1 MSAIK
6 RICDS
11 AARALRDGRHHLPL
25 SAALKA
31 GLVCAAPA
39 LLAATLHAPLLCWA
53 AIAAFWTCLADD
65 ASESIRKRAVA
76 GLLFGAIGSLASACA
91 TAVADLA
98 WLAVALTGVA
108 VYVGGLA
115 RLGGAVLGTR
125 GLLLATACAVS
136 AAFPAHPW
144 PAPAEYAASFAAGSL
159 WAVACLVGLWRESDT
174 ARARRAAFAY
184 LYAAGSF
191 VRALVPVAQ
200 DPRRS
205 AGPNRA
211 TLRTRLDALTRTA
224 RSEPADAGTAVTAW
238 QLGGERSIALLA
250 GLESLLC
257 NRPSDSTAAAALLI
271 PSLHRLVA
279 LIDAHADTVLARP
292 GSRAAVILLR
302 NRLAADMRGATLRA
316 DGSALAEPARTW
328 LQSCMALVTA
338 FTDIG
343 DIGDIGAS
351 DRRPAPPAAPQRHG
365 PFRAIAA
372 ATGAVLTE
380 IRASGR
386 IARYALRLS
395 VAAMLSA
402 VLARSLGAQ
411 QGYWIVLTTLFVVQP
426 TVPHTVRT
434 SGLRVFGTILGA
446 ILASAVALAC
456 HNPVLLA
463 LAIVPLATG
472 TFSARPLDYVS
483 YILFLTPHFI
493 LVAYLGAPVAS
504 PWLLAGMRVANS
516 IAGALVGLGVSV
528 LAWPEW
534 EHGRLDAVS
543 SRAIAD
549 VTEYVE
555 LVRAFASKPG
565 VDAEALIA
573 ARRRACGATDEL
585 DALSAAMRLETVSKR
600 RPHIDDARELVRHL
614 RDAVG
619 AAAPLECFAANMS
632 DARRERLAAIEL
644 PGLEI
649 GARAPVCAATALATS
664 AHRVVPFRT
673 DTPPTRRW

>member
-6 RICDS
+6 RIRDTI
-11 AARALRDGRHHLPL
+11 ARALRDGRHHLPL

-31 GLVCAAPA
+31 GLICAAPA
-39 LLAATLHAPLLCWA
+39 LLAATLHAPSLCWA

-65 ASESIRKRAVA
+65 PSESIRTRTGA
-76 GLLFGAIGSLASACA
+76 GLWFGAIGALASACA
-91 TAVADLA
+91 TTVADVG

-108 VYVGGLA
+108 VYIGGLA
-115 RLGGAVLGTR
+115 RLGGAVMGTR

-144 PAPAEYAASFAAGSL
+144 PAPAQYAASFAGGSV
-159 WAVACLVGLWRESDT
+159 WAVVCLVGFWRESHA

-184 LYAAGSF
+184 LYAASSF

-200 DPRRS
+200 DPRRAS
-205 AGPNRA
+205 GPNRA
-211 TLRTRLDALTRTA
+211 ALRTRLDATTRTA
-224 RSEPADAGTAVTAW
+224 RAEPIGVGTATMAW

-257 NRPSDSTAAAALLI
+257 NRPADGTTAATLLV
-271 PSLHRLVA
+271 PLLHRLVA
-279 LIDAHADTVLARP
+279 LIDAHADAVLERPGCDAALAR
-292 GSRAAVILLR
+292 LR

-316 DGSALAEPARTW
+316 DGSALDDHARAW
-328 LQSCMALVTA
+328 LQSCMTLVTA
-338 FTDIG
+338 FTDLG
-343 DIGDIGAS
+343 DIRAGDRNPAPAAARERPRPFQGIGFAIGA
-351 DRRPAPPAAPQRHG
+351 A
-365 PFRAIAA
+365 
-372 ATGAVLTE
+372 LTE

-386 IARYALRLS
+386 IARYALRLA

-402 VLARSLGAQ
+402 VLARALGVQ

-426 TVPHTVRT
+426 TVPHTVRI

-446 ILASAVALAC
+446 IVASGVALAS
-456 HNPVLLA
+456 HNMALLA

-472 TFSARPLDYVS
+472 TFSARPVSYVS

-504 PWLLAGMRVANS
+504 PWLLAGIRVANS
-516 IAGALVGLGVSV
+516 VAGALVALGVSV

-534 EHGRLDAVS
+534 ERGKLDAVS
-543 SRAIAD
+543 NRAIAA
-549 VTEYVE
+549 VAEYIE
-555 LVRAFASKPG
+555 LVRAFVSKRG
-565 VDAEALIA
+565 VEADDLIA

-585 DALSAAMRLETVSKR
+585 DALTAAMRLETGTKR
-600 RPHIDDARELVRHL
+600 SRIDDACELVRQL

-619 AAAPLECFAANMS
+619 GAAPLECLAASMS
-632 DARRERLAAIEL
+632 EARRERLATVDLSGVEMPADAT
-644 PGLEI
+644 
-649 GARAPVCAATALATS
+649 ARAVTVTVRDS
-664 AHRVVPFRT
+664 RTRRFIPFRT
-673 DTPPTRRW
+673 DHPPTRTW